1 VATAV
6 ETLLVSIQADTSQLK
21 QGLAQA
27 EASLKGLD
35 GSVKSASSGFSSF
48 TGKLKQVGAAMG
60 VAFASQQIVQFGK
73 DVIMAASNMN
83 ESLSKVQVV
92 FGEGS
97 AAVIKFSEDAAKNL
111 GMSKQAAL
119 EATGTYGNLFQA
131 FGLGQTESQK
141 MSTSL
146 VQLAGDMASFNNTS
160 VDDAILALRSGLSGE
175 TEPLKKFGV
184 ALSDARLKTEALSLG
199 LIKST
204 SDALSPAAKAQASY
218 SLILK
223 DTTLAQ
229 GDYAR
234 TSDGTANKMKTLKA
248 EMDNAKASLGAG
260 LLPVFNAL
268 LGVLKPAIQLLGQM
282 GKFMA
287 DNKEAVTA
295 FVVVL
300 AAGTAAWGAYTL
312 VTKAAIIQQKI
323 FNLVSKLNPIGL
335 IITAVALLAA
345 GFVMLWKRS
354 ETFRNVIISVG
365 KAGVTAMAFI
375 IGVVG
380 DLVTGMMKLVT
391 GPMRLLLKGLS
402 LLGVKQA
409 GTALKEIN
417 GVIDTTGK
425 FFDTAASKVKGL
437 TDKLDQLGKKKAEVE
452 KTTKAVKKTVTDTI
466 DPNAAKAKEKAEKQ
480 AEKDAKKLEG
490 YAKDVMDI
498 YKDMNEVIA
507 ESNADMLAAAKDR
520 DEAIGEANKR
530 YAETVADL
538 NKRYNEALTDAQQRY
553 DDTEA
558 NARADYTKTLA
569 DEAKDYAKKK
579 IDLEQKLQEKLTDLR
594 AKAAEKQTDL
604 IRAAAE
610 KQTSILQAGADKLR
624 SAFAAGMGV
633 SITDIFKTK
642 GVGGVSDAL
651 TKQLTG
657 AKKLQANAAALAG
670 QGYSQKFIEEVV
682 KNGPEIGN
690 QMADALLAAQPEQQ
704 KQLIDLYNNLD
715 DISINGVNEL
725 ASNLNNALS
734 FSTQEQMNAYNEVS
748 EGLKKAL
755 AETTATLNT
764 DLASAQSEHNRAM
777 AEAAAASAERIAEA
791 KIKLDE
797 TLAEAMV
804 TLTRS
809 RADAKKNLDEGLAD
823 AAKALADSLAE
834 TQKKYGEAIDKIAA
848 DTQKKLENLKA
859 KLAEVAA
866 AMAALGAAQAAAAA
880 MASAPVYTTAS
891 SGGAFNSSGGVGTQ
905 TYGPT
910 ITTNITGYNLT
921 SPAATGATVASQ
933 IQFGQTVNTTT
944 LSGILAAS
952 AKPAVTQTYQ
962 TGSGVTTKL
971 NSLSAAFRDR

>member
-1 VATAV
+1 MATAV
-6 ETLLVSIQADTSQLK
+6 ETLLVSIQADVSQLK
-21 QGLAQA
+21 AGLTQA
-27 EASLKGLD
+27 ENSLKGLD
-35 GSVKSASSGFSSF
+35 GSVKSASSGFASF

-60 VAFASQQIVQFGK
+60 VAFASQQVMQFGK

-184 ALSDARLKTEALSLG
+184 ALSDARLKTEAMSLG

-204 SDALSPAAKAQASY
+204 SDALTPAAKAQASY

-268 LGVLKPAIQLLGQM
+268 LAVLKPVIQLLGKL

-295 FVVVL
+295 FTVAL
-300 AAGTAAWGAYTL
+300 ALGSAAWGVYTL
-312 VTKAAIIQQKI
+312 VVKRAAIQQAI
-323 FNLVSKLNPIGL
+323 FNGIMAINPIVGV
-335 IITAVALLAA
+335 IAAVALLAA
-345 GFVMLWKRS
+345 GIVMLWKRS

-409 GTALKEIN
+409 GSALKEIN

-425 FFDTAASKVKGL
+425 FFDSAASKVKGL
-437 TDKLDQLGKKKAEVE
+437 TDKLDELGKKKAAVE
-452 KTTKAVKKTVTDTI
+452 KTTAAVKKTVTDTI
-466 DPNAAKAKEKAEKQ
+466 DPNTAKEKAKADKQ
-480 AEKDAKKLEG
+480 AAADAKKLEG

-530 YAETVADL
+530 YSETVADL
-538 NKRYNEALTDAQQRY
+538 NKRYNEALADAQQRY

-558 NARADYTKTLA
+558 NARADYAKSLA
-569 DEAKDYAKKK
+569 AEAKDYAKKK
-579 IDLEQKLQEKLTDLR
+579 IDLEEKLQEKLTDLR
-594 AKAAEKQTDL
+594 AKAAEKQNDL
-604 IRAAAE
+604 IKAAAE
-610 KQTSILQAGADKLR
+610 KQASILQAGADKLKA
-624 SAFAAGMGV
+624 AFASGMGV

-642 GVGGVSDAL
+642 GVGGVTDAL
-651 TKQLTG
+651 QKQLAG

-704 KQLIDLYNNLD
+704 QQLIDLYNSLD
-715 DISINGVNEL
+715 DISAHGVDTL

-734 FSTQEQMNAYNEVS
+734 FSTEEQMNAYNEVS
-748 EGLKKAL
+748 DGLKKAL

-764 DLASAQSEHNRAM
+764 DLASAQAEHSRAM

-797 TLAEAMV
+797 SLADAMV

-834 TQKKYGEAIDKIAA
+834 TQKKYGEAIDKIQA
-848 DTQKKLENLKA
+848 DTVKKLADLKA

-866 AMAALGAAQAAAAA
+866 QMAALGAAQAAAAA
-880 MASAPVYTTAS
+880 MASAPVYTTPYT
-891 SGGAFNSSGGVGTQ
+891 GGAFNEKGGVGNTP
-905 TYGPT
+905 YGPT
-910 ITTNITGYNLT
+910 IVTNITGYNLT
-921 SPAATGATVASQ
+921 SPGATGATVAQQ

-944 LSGILAAS
+944 LSGVLAAS
-952 AKPAVTQTYQ
+952 ARPSTTTSVNTS
-962 TGSGVTTKL
+962 TGVSNKIKAMGL
-971 NSLSAAFRDR
+971 NIL

>member
-1 VATAV
+1 MATAV
-6 ETLLVSIQADTSQLK
+6 ETLLVSIQADVSQLK
-21 QGLAQA
+21 SGLTQA
-27 EASLKGLD
+27 ENSLKGLD
-35 GSVKSASSGFSSF
+35 GSVKKASSGFASF

-60 VAFASQQIVQFGK
+60 TAFAAQQVVQFGK

-97 AAVIKFSEDAAKNL
+97 AAVEKFASDAAT
-111 GMSKQAAL
+111 GMGISKQAAL

-131 FGLGQTESQK
+131 FGLGQQESQK
-141 MSTSL
+141 MSLSLTS
-146 VQLAGDMASFNNTS
+146 LAGDLASFNNTS
-160 VDDAILALRSGLSGE
+160 VDDALLALRSGLSGE

-184 ALSDARLKTEALSLG
+184 ALSDARLKTEAMSMG

-204 SDALSPAAKAQASY
+204 SEALTPAAKAQASY
-218 SLILK
+218 SLIMK

-234 TSDGTANKMKTLKA
+234 TSDGTANRMKTLA
-248 EMDNAKASLGAG
+248 AQMDNAKAALGAG
-260 LLPVFNAL
+260 LLPAFNAVL
-268 LGVLKPAIQLLGQM
+268 LILKPIIALLEKM

-295 FVVVL
+295 FTVVL
-300 AAGTAAWGAYTL
+300 VAGAAAWGIYTL
-312 VTKAAIIQQKI
+312 VVKRAAIQQAI
-323 FNLVSKLNPIGL
+323 FNGIMAINPVVA
-335 IITAVALLAA
+335 IIAAVALLAA
-345 GFVMLWKRS
+345 GLVMLWKRS
-354 ETFRNVIISVG
+354 ETFRGVIISVG

-409 GTALKEIN
+409 GSALKEIN

-425 FFDTAASKVKGL
+425 FFDSAASKVKGL
-437 TDKLDQLGKKKAEVE
+437 TDKLDELGKKKAAVE
-452 KTTKAVKKTVTDTI
+452 KVTTAAKKTVTDTI
-466 DPNAAKAKEKAEKQ
+466 DPNAAKNKAKADKQ
-480 AEKDAKKLEG
+480 AAADAKKLEG
-490 YAKDVMDI
+490 YAKDVINI
-498 YKDMNEVIA
+498 YKDMNDVIS
-507 ESNADMLAAAKDR
+507 ESNADMMAAAKDR
-520 DEAIGEANKR
+520 DEAIGEANKK

-538 NKRYNEALTDAQQRY
+538 NKKYNEALADAQLRY

-558 NARADYTKTLA
+558 NARADYAKSLA
-569 DEAKDYAKKK
+569 AEAKDYAKKK
-579 IDLEQKLQEKLTDLR
+579 IDLEEKLQEKLTDLR

-604 IRAAAE
+604 IKAAAE
-610 KQTSILQAGADKLR
+610 KQASILQAGADKLR

-633 SITDIFKTK
+633 SITDVFKSK
-642 GVGGVSDAL
+642 GVAGITDAL
-651 TKQLTG
+651 TKQISG

-670 QGYSQKFIEEVV
+670 KGYSQQFIEEVV

-690 QMADALLAAQPEQQ
+690 QMADALLAAEPEQQ
-704 KQLIDLYNNLD
+704 QNLIDLYNSLD
-715 DISINGVNEL
+715 DISAHGVDQI
-725 ASNLNNALS
+725 ATNLNNALS
-734 FSTQEQMNAYNEVS
+734 FSTEEQMKAYNEVS
-748 EGLKKAL
+748 DGLKKAL
-755 AETTATLNT
+755 AETTATLNM
-764 DLASAQSEHNRAM
+764 DLASAQAEHNKAM
-777 AEAAAASAERIAEA
+777 AEAAMASAERIAEA

-797 TLAEAMV
+797 TLADAMV

-834 TQKKYGEAIDKIAA
+834 TQKKYGEAIDKIQA
-848 DTQKKLENLKA
+848 DTIKKLADLKA

-866 AMAALGAAQAAAAA
+866 QMAALGAAQAAAAA
-880 MASAPVYTTAS
+880 MASAPVYTTPS
-891 SGGAFNSSGGVGTQ
+891 TGGSFNSNGGVGNTP
-905 TYGPT
+905 YGPT
-910 ITTNITGYNLT
+910 IVTNITGYNLT
-921 SPAATGATVASQ
+921 SPGATGATVAQQ

-952 AKPAVTQTYQ
+952 ARPSTTTSVNTS
-962 TGSGVTTKL
+962 TGVSNKIKAMGMNIL
-971 NSLSAAFRDR
+971 